1 MDYVKYG
8 IKRTMRNT
16 YIRALKTIRETEESS
31 ECLGTQV
38 PPLNEIGV
46 RKLSTVATLPTEKR
60 NQLIENAPLNKT
72 TII

>member
-16 YIRALKTIRETEESS
+16 YIRALKTIRESEESS
-31 ECLGTQV
+31 EHPGA
-38 PPLNEIGV
+38 PINEIGV